1 MKKKNFRMK
10 WFLLI
15 TVPVIIAGLL
25 LLGVAD
31 GSSEKDDSLLKENTV
46 SAVPVSNGISA
57 GFAAYQEPTDLRASP
72 NMDNCLLFKNIL
84 VYIP

>member
-1 MKKKNFRMK
+1 MK

-15 TVPVIIAGLL
+15 TMPVMIAGLL

-31 GSSEKDDSLLKENTV
+31 GSSEKDDSLMKENTV
-46 SAVPVSNGISA
+46 SAVPVSYGMSA
-57 GFAAYQEPTDLRASP
+57 GGAAYQEPTDHQPCP